1 MRKFAPFDA
10 ADYLGDEDVAAEY
23 LAACLEDENPAVFLS
38 ALADVA
44 KARGMAKVA
53 RASGLGRESL
63 YKALAAGAHPRHE
76 TILKVL
82 RALGFAVVVT
92 PAKDVP
98 ARRKRARRAMAVP
111 APSGPRRD
119 SGDGLRNSR
128 GASRASVR
136 RSGVK

>member
-1 MRKFAPFDA
+1 MSKFAPFDA
-10 ADYLGDEDVAAEY
+10 AAYLGDEDVAAEY

-76 TILKVL
+76 TVLKVL

-92 PAKDVP
+92 PAKSVLR
-98 ARRKRARRAMAVP
+98 RRKRARRVAAVE
-111 APSGPRRD
+111 APSSPRRD
-119 SGDGLRNSR
+119 SGDRLHNSR
-128 GASRASVR
+128 STLRASVR
-136 RSGVK
+136 RSRVK